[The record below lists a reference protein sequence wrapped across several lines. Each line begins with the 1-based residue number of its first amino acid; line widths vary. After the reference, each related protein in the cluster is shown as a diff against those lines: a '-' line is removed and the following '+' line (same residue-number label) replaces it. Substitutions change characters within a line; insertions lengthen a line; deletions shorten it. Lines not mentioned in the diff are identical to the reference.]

1 MNRPRLARLS
11 LLLVVAVAAVLPCRP
26 ASSAPRAAPA
36 PAAPAADPNIV
47 VVRSAGGSKSF
58 TVVEKGNVIEILLP
72 SGERLVGEPA
82 GEKRKYRR
90 ASGGAPLC
98 EVKPGENGFK
108 LRTSD
113 GKLLWK
119 VKIDTDKIK
128 VSDNEENQNPW
139 SLKTKYD
146 DKAKVVDASDKE
158 IAEVRFYP
166 DKTKVKGAAGAELFE
181 CSSPRRRTASFGV
194 LALERI
200 PEEHRAILMAEILA
214 RRR

>member
-1 MNRPRLARLS
+1 MHHLRPS
-11 LLLVVAVAAVLPCRP
+11 LLALALVATAGFPSGPAA
-26 ASSAPRAAPA
+26 SAP
-36 PAAPAADPNIV
+36 PAAAGDPNTV

-58 TVVEKGNVIEILLP
+58 TVVEKGSSLEILLP
-72 SGERLVGEPA
+72 SGERLVGDPS

-90 ASGGAPLC
+90 ASGGPQLF

-119 VKIDTDKIK
+119 VKLDADKIK
-128 VSDNEENQNPW
+128 VSDNEENANPW
-139 SLKTKYD
+139 SLKTKYE
-146 DKAKVVDASDKE
+146 DKVKVVDAADKE

-166 DKTKVKGAAGAELFE
+166 DKTKVKSAAGAELWE
-181 CSSPRRRTASFGV
+181 CSSARRRSAAFGV

>member
-1 MNRPRLARLS
+1 MKIRPSRFLALS
-11 LLLVVAVAAVLPCRP
+11 LLAGSFSAAAVTPVTP
-26 ASSAPRAAPA
+26 P
-36 PAAPAADPNIV
+36 DPNTV

-58 TVVEKGNVIEILLP
+58 TVVEKGNSLEVLLP
-72 SGERLVGEPA
+72 SGERLVGDPS

-90 ASGGAPLC
+90 ASGGPQLF

-108 LRTSD
+108 LRTND

-119 VKIDTDKIK
+119 VKIDADKIK
-128 VSDNEENQNPW
+128 VSDNEENASPY
-139 SLKTKYD
+139 SLKTKYE
-146 DKAKVVDASDKE
+146 DKVKVVDAAEKE

-166 DKTKVKGAAGAELFE
+166 DKTKVKSAAGAELFE
-181 CSSPRRRTASFGV
+181 CASPRRRSASFGV
-194 LALERI
+194 LALDRI

>member
-1 MNRPRLARLS
+1 MQRPRLS
-11 LLLVVAVAAVLPCRP
+11 LLALALLATSAASAVPAA
-26 ASSAPRAAPA
+26 AAPPGA
-36 PAAPAADPNIV
+36 PDPNTV
-47 VVRSAGGSKSF
+47 VVRSAGGTKSF
-58 TVVEKGNVIEILLP
+58 TVVEKGNALEVVLP
-72 SGERLVGEPA
+72 NGDRLVGDPS

-90 ASGGAPLC
+90 ASGGAQLF
-98 EVKPGENGFK
+98 EVKAGDGGFK
-108 LRTSD
+108 LRTAD

-119 VKIDTDKIK
+119 VKIAEDKIK

-166 DKTKVKGAAGAELFE
+166 DKTKVKSAAGAELWE
-181 CSSPRRRTASFGV
+181 CTSPRRRSAAFGV
-194 LALERI
+194 LALDRI